1 MSQGKNDHRI
11 SIWRMRKTAVFIVE
25 SFNVQIWQL
34 VDAVSWTGAFLDQA
48 D

>member
-1 MSQGKNDHRI
+1 M
-11 SIWRMRKTAVFIVE
+11 FIVE